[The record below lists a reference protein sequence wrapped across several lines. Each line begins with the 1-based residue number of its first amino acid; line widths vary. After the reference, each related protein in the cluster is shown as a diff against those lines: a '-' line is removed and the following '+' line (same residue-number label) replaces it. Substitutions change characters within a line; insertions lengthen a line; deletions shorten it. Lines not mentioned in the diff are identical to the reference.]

1 VAFLPILILFAGS
14 LITWLSRKRHERVL
28 WALNSGTA
36 LLVWLVSLVL
46 VMKIPDVTSLSVWR
60 PSELFSSRLELH
72 LDAIG
77 WLFLY
82 GAATVV
88 VSVTFTEA
96 SRPGEATPGT
106 RSLLL
111 SYAAVAMTAMLAGNL
126 LTVAM
131 TWTLMDIWTVVFL
144 LRMQE
149 DTKSIVKLMTRF
161 AVDVGGVLLVLSAA
175 LINGAEGGSSSLTSP
190 LTSSLA
196 AVLLVLAALLRLGL
210 MPPHISLT
218 HLSYK
223 QRGLGT
229 LIRLLPPVAALSVL
243 ARMMNIG
250 VPVEAFP
257 WLRLAGVLGII
268 VGGLRWSLHTDVV
281 AARPFLVLGV
291 SGMGVLA
298 ASLSIEGG
306 GAPIAAAGI
315 VLLFAGAVVCLT
327 EIFVPTHRL
336 WPGLAA
342 VLLAGMPGTPGG
354 VIAESLIRGGLNG
367 SSLWLVLFGILGLIL
382 LASGCLRLVF
392 LPLRSWPSGESLVRV
407 TYGLGLALP
416 VLVGFGLGLRMPGSV
431 TLEAVA
437 GFAIAIALAGLAL
450 FWLRRLP
457 QRDVDRWGRLMEWL
471 DPNPLYRVLWRGGRA
486 LIRFFYTIGDVLEGE
501 GAMLWM
507 SVILL
512 LLIIAL
518 GRTPR

>member
-1 VAFLPILILFAGS
+1 MAVVPILILFAGS
-14 LITWLSRKRHERVL
+14 MVTWFSRKRHERVL

-36 LLVWLVSLVL
+36 LLVWLICLIL
-46 VMKIPDVTSLSVWR
+46 VMNVPNVTSLSVWR
-60 PSELFSSRLELH
+60 PSELFTSRLELH
-72 LDAIG
+72 LDAVG

-82 GAATVV
+82 GTATVV
-88 VSVTFTEA
+88 VSVVFTEA
-96 SRPGEATPGT
+96 SRPGKATPGT

-149 DTKSIVKLMTRF
+149 DTKSISMLMIRW
-161 AVDVGGVLLVLSAA
+161 AVDVGGVLLALSAA

-210 MPPHISLT
+210 LPPHISIT
-218 HLSYK
+218 YRSYK
-223 QRGLGT
+223 QHGLGT

-243 ARMMNIG
+243 VRMMNIG
-250 VPVEAFP
+250 VPDEAVP
-257 WLRLAGVLGII
+257 WLRLAGVLGVI
-268 VGGLRWSLHTDVV
+268 VGGLRWSLHTDV
-281 AARPFLVLGV
+281 ATARLFLVLGV
-291 SGMGVLA
+291 SGLGVLA
-298 ASLSIEGG
+298 ASLSVGSG

-315 VLLFAGAVVCLT
+315 VLLFAGTVVSLT
-327 EIFVPTHRL
+327 EVFVPTHRL
-336 WPGLAA
+336 WLGLASI
-342 VLLAGMPGTPGG
+342 LMAGMPGTPGG
-354 VIAESLIRGGLNG
+354 VIAASLVESALNG
-367 SSLWLVLFGILGLIL
+367 SPLGLVIIGILGLIL
-382 LASGCLRLVF
+382 LTSGCLRLIF
-392 LPLRSWPSGESLVRV
+392 LPIRPWPSSESLVRV
-407 TYGLGLALP
+407 MYGLGLALP
-416 VLVGFGLGLRMPGSV
+416 GIVSFGLGLRMSGSV

-437 GFAIAIALAGLAL
+437 GFAIALTIATLAF

-457 QRDVDRWGRLMEWL
+457 QRDVDRWGRLIEWL
-471 DPNPLYRVLWRGGRA
+471 DPNPLYRLLWGGSRA
-486 LIRFFYTIGDVLEGE
+486 LIQFFRAIGDILEGE

-518 GRTPR
+518 GRAF

>member
-1 VAFLPILILFAGS
+1 MAVLPILILFAGS
-14 LITWLSRKRHERVL
+14 MVTWFSRKRHERVL
-28 WALNSGTA
+28 WGLNSGTA
-36 LLVWLVSLVL
+36 LLAWLICLIL
-46 VMKIPDVTSLSVWR
+46 VMNVPNVTSLSVWR
-60 PSELFSSRLELH
+60 PSELFASRLELH
-72 LDAIG
+72 LDATG

-88 VSVTFTEA
+88 VSVAFTEA
-96 SRPGEATPGT
+96 SRPGVATPGT

-126 LTVAM
+126 LTVVM
-131 TWTLMDIWTVVFL
+131 TWTLMDVWTVVFL
-144 LRMQE
+144 LRMQA
-149 DTKSIVKLMTRF
+149 DTKSISKLMIRW
-161 AVDVGGVLLVLSAA
+161 AVDVGGVLLALSAA

-210 MPPHISLT
+210 LPPHISIT
-218 HLSYK
+218 YRSHK
-223 QRGLGT
+223 QHGLGT

-250 VPVEAFP
+250 VPAEAVP
-257 WLRLAGVLGII
+257 WLRLAGVLGVI
-268 VGGLRWSLHTDVV
+268 VGSLRWSLHTDVV
-281 AARPFLVLGV
+281 TARLFLVLGV

-298 ASLSIEGG
+298 ASLSVEGG

-315 VLLFAGAVVCLT
+315 ILLFAGAVVSLT
-327 EIFVPTHRL
+327 EVFSPIHRL
-336 WPGLAA
+336 WLGL
-342 VLLAGMPGTPGG
+342 VSILLAGMPGTPGG
-354 VIAESLIRGGLNG
+354 VIAASLVASALNG
-367 SSLWLVLFGILGLIL
+367 SPLGLVILGILGLIL
-382 LASGCLRLVF
+382 LTSGCLRLIF
-392 LPLRSWPSGESLVRV
+392 LPVRPWPSGESLVRV
-407 TYGLGLALP
+407 MYGLGLALP
-416 VLVGFGLGLRMPGSV
+416 VIVSIGLGLRMPGSV

-437 GFAIAIALAGLAL
+437 GFAIAIALAALAL

-457 QRDVDRWGRLMEWL
+457 QRDVDRWVRLIEWL
-471 DPNPLYRVLWRGGRA
+471 DPNPLYRVLWGGGRA
-486 LIRFFYTIGDVLEGE
+486 VIRFFRAIGDILEGE

-518 GRTPR
+518 GRAF